1 MLLFTACLRKYGE
14 SGEDVEKLLRG
25 QMAKDRGLSRDEAFD
40 ELVADACE
48 SMLLDS
54 NAVEKVAE
62 LRSTDSELF
71 GRIRQFI
78 RRILNRLRAMY
89 AGVSS
94 YSEEGKALHEM
105 TGTVEKLAKLFEDA
119 ALDAVSNRSGI
130 AKTQSEVT
138 TADNIVEGD
147 KTKHSLRAD
156 YVRELDNWD
165 GDTTGFS
172 FTVGKTSDAL
182 IKAGIPNKLIKL
194 DATKVKNAIKKHSGM
209 NIEIFKNIPDLLE
222 HPVVVIDSKRNEN
235 SKIVMGDLYDGNGN
249 VVTTVLLLAPTS
261 KKGNVLDIIKISS
274 AEGRGHIESLFKNGD
289 SYNVPVRYVDEKRVQ
304 NWLNANRLQLPL
316 HSFNSDSDSSISEK
330 SEKVNSLSENIS
342 KTDIRHSY
350 KGINKDG
357 IEVYETSEDTMSLTR
372 SERVKKYL
380 KLLENDYV
388 GRTAKF
394 IRNGH
399 VYYAEFDRAN
409 PRKSV
414 YGEKH
419 FTADGKKAYIKA
431 GADGDVFNLIENS
444 VYDYSLA
451 DAKNHKSKDGFTD
464 YFDYFVKTVQ
474 IDGKVFDLR
483 ATVKKKYGADGGYAY
498 TLFLK
503 KNNRMKAS
511 PAGSTQGALQVEGDA
526 FDKDYMQFSPKS
538 QVEISTKSK
547 KSKKINREALET
559 ITESQ
564 YEEMKKHFGVT
575 RDIRVAGYLLTD
587 GSMLDF
593 SGKHWGDIGSKTRQ
607 VDHRD
612 ISEVLPD
619 GSENY
624 GAMVRMIANGN
635 IRLMPESG
643 GICLSQPPT
652 DRQRQALRYYIDMY
666 SRRIGDSDGVIV
678 DFDEPGGDT
687 VYSRTYDKGTDA
699 DTVMKDI
706 DKYFRYGNRSELMSF
721 HDGSDIRYSLKK
733 GAEQDV
739 EKVLNQIRYTEDVF
753 LTESSPD
760 IMVEQKG
767 VENLPMLMKAS
778 HIRENVF
785 TEKEA
790 KARGLRV
797 SPNIHYHGLGKDLF
811 LKIIDGLGDVGL
823 AYRGTKNA
831 ADPSRRENYFLLISQ
846 YRDANG
852 NMINIPVFINET
864 GQYNRVFIGTN
875 KIATV
880 FGRDDLKS
888 YIQREIGNGNLVRI
902 KKRSTQ
908 VGELTSLINA
918 SYDENA
924 SDSSISQKSEN
935 VNSFSKNFEK
945 NGYSK
950 KSEGEMSD
958 RELLANALE
967 TTIDTDTQAGQNELK
982 ILREYK
988 DRIEA
993 V

>member
-1 MLLFTACLRKYGE
+1 M
-14 SGEDVEKLLRG
+14 
-25 QMAKDRGLSRDEAFD
+25 
-40 ELVADACE
+40 
-48 SMLLDS
+48 
-54 NAVEKVAE
+54 
-62 LRSTDSELF
+62 
-71 GRIRQFI
+71 
-78 RRILNRLRAMY
+78 
-89 AGVSS
+89 
-94 YSEEGKALHEM
+94 
-105 TGTVEKLAKLFEDA
+105 
-119 ALDAVSNRSGI
+119 
-130 AKTQSEVT
+130 
-138 TADNIVEGD
+138 
-147 KTKHSLRAD
+147 
-156 YVRELDNWD
+156 
-165 GDTTGFS
+165 
-172 FTVGKTSDAL
+172 
-182 IKAGIPNKLIKL
+182 
-194 DATKVKNAIKKHSGM
+194 
-209 NIEIFKNIPDLLE
+209 
-222 HPVVVIDSKRNEN
+222 
-235 SKIVMGDLYDGNGN
+235 
-249 VVTTVLLLAPTS
+249 
-261 KKGNVLDIIKISS
+261 
-274 AEGRGHIESLFKNGD
+274 
-289 SYNVPVRYVDEKRVQ
+289 
-304 NWLNANRLQLPL
+304 

-330 SEKVNSLSENIS
+330 SEKVNGFSENIE

-357 IEVYETSEDTMSLTR
+357 IEVYETSE
-372 SERVKKYL
+372 EVKKLTNKERLHIATRLISKEYT
-380 KLLENDYV
+380 
-388 GRTAKF
+388 GRTARF
-394 IRNGH
+394 ERNGH
-399 VYYAEFDRAN
+399 YYYAEFDRTS
-409 PRKSV
+409 PTKSL
-414 YGEKH
+414 YGELRSSGSGRRAYIR
-419 FTADGKKAYIKA
+419 TVADGN
-431 GADGDVFNLIENS
+431 VFDLIERS
-444 VYDYSLA
+444 EYDGSLK
-451 DAKNHKSKDGFTD
+451 DRKNHSAKDSFTD
-464 YFDYFVKTVQ
+464 YFDYFIKTVQ
-474 IDGKVFDLR
+474 IDGRVYDVHM
-483 ATVKKKYGADGGYAY
+483 AIKKKYATNGGYAY
-498 TLFLK
+498 TVYLTDNK
-503 KNNRMKAS
+503 KTVAS
-511 PAGSTQGALQVEGDA
+511 PSQGYYALNRESGA
-526 FDKDYMQFSPKS
+526 INNSISEKS
-538 QVEISTKSK
+538 EIVNSFFENSEEISSKSK
-547 KSKKINREALET
+547 KSKKINSEALET

-699 DTVMKDI
+699 DTVMNDI
-706 DKYFRYGNRSELMSF
+706 DNYFRYSNRSELMSF